1 MKKLFAIAIAAGLLS
16 GLYALNLGLGVAYES
31 VDTDGR
37 YLAIK
42 ADARVP
48 LLPMIDVRAELLN
61 VSLPDGG
68 KAIHFGTF
76 TASDLLI
83 KFPMPSSIKPYLCLG
98 VWFNKGLEDEPLDY
112 TNLALKA
119 GLGAEMGFGGV
130 NAYLEGGLNKFT
142 WIDGADPATDQQIY
156 VQLGATFPLDL

>member
-1 MKKLFAIAIAAGLLS
+1 MKKLFAIAIAVGLMS

-31 VDTDGR
+31 VDNDAR

-48 LLPMIDVRAELLN
+48 LFAMIDVRGELLN
-61 VSLPDGG
+61 VSLAEGG
-68 KAIHFGTF
+68 KVIHFGTF
-76 TASDLLI
+76 TGSDLLI

-98 VWFNKGLEDEPLDY
+98 VWFNKGLEDAPLDF

-119 GLGAEMGFGGV
+119 GLGAEMGFGGL

-142 WIDGADPATDQQIY
+142 WVDGADPATDQQIY
-156 VQLGATFPLDL
+156 VQLGATFPLGM